1 MRRLRTVLCAAFLGV
16 GAWLAV
22 GAGRAA
28 EPKEGR
34 GSIVHCAFFW
44 FKETATKADIEA
56 MVRDGRETL
65 APLPCVKGFNTGTPL
80 VQERGAPVDSSY
92 HVGVT
97 MCFEDA
103 KAYEAYLKHPA
114 HLKLIEKHKP
124 LWQKVV
130 VYDFVRQ

>member
-1 MRRLRTVLCAAFLGV
+1 MKALKALLCVAALVV
-16 GAWLAV
+16 GLWLATRP
-22 GAGRAA
+22 GGAA
-28 EPKEGR
+28 EPK
-34 GSIVHCAFFW
+34 GSPGTIVHCVFFW

-56 MVRDGRETL
+56 MLRDGKEML
-65 APLPCVKGFNTGTPL
+65 APLPCVKGFSTGTPL
-80 VQERGAPVDSSY
+80 TQERGAPVDSSY

-103 KAYEAYLKHPA
+103 KAYETYGKHPD

-124 LWQKVV
+124 LWEKIV